1 MLRVKSSR
9 RPQGLKPGDYDH
21 EIDLVDHDAVRTPAE
36 SITPEPA
43 SMARCSTT
51 SRLLALDDDEETE
64 HRQNGENGHQHNG
77 QNGQNKKDDGE
88 QHRQDDS
95 QTEDGNGPGS
105 SSSRVPSGEDLPHP
119 MMRPSIEVQGQSP
132 RNTRRRSSPNT
143 LIEPTPQAFHGN
155 HPQVMT
161 KKPHIER
168 ETAIDILYENE
179 RGGFLC
185 GIALFSGRA
194 LGGLDPP
201 AWSKLTLHP
210 RNMATRNAD
219 QLPIKPMPTTRHRRL
234 IFRLLK
240 SQTLPGNGHGLSGA
254 SITRRASTKKAGN
267 TRSISLK
274 SSRGTAANGGTRSS
288 DGVPG
293 HASG

>member
-1 MLRVKSSR
+1 
-9 RPQGLKPGDYDH
+9 
-21 EIDLVDHDAVRTPAE
+21 
-36 SITPEPA
+36 
-43 SMARCSTT
+43 MARCSTT

-105 SSSRVPSGEDLPHP
+105 SSSRVPNGENLPHP

-143 LIEPTPQAFHGN
+143 LIEPTPQAFHGD